1 MTDRREPSTPIRQ
14 AVPQLPWRSPTQAV
28 AIIVLIMIVAI
39 FIGALYLA
47 QATVTATTG
56 SSLLELQRTREFLQ
70 RAISDMQAQIA
81 QQRNINTLRGRA
93 QQLGFSA
100 AGAQDLEYIV
110 VEGYSPFRATP
121 TPALLP
127 TPTLIYDET
136 FEGWVRQQWDALLQQ
151 FEQWMNG
158 GSPPQER

>member
-14 AVPQLPWRSPTQAV
+14 AVPQMPWRSPTQAI
-28 AIIVLIMIVAI
+28 AIIGLIMVVAI

-56 SSLLELQRTREFLQ
+56 SNLLELQRTREFLQ
-70 RAISDMQAQIA
+70 RAIGDMQAQIA

-93 QQLGFSA
+93 QQLGFAPA
-100 AGAQDLEYIV
+100 AAQDLEYIV
-110 VEGYSPFRATP
+110 VEGYSPIRATP
-121 TPALLP
+121 TPFLTPA
-127 TPTLIYDET
+127 PTLVYDET
-136 FEGWVRQQWDALLQQ
+136 FEGWVRQQWDALLRQ

-158 GSPPQER
+158 GSTP

>member
-1 MTDRREPSTPIRQ
+1 MDRGEPSTPIRQ
-14 AVPQLPWRSPTQAV
+14 AVPQVPWRSPTQLV
-28 AIIVLIMIVAI
+28 ALIVLIAVVAI

-56 SSLLELQRTREFLQ
+56 SNLLELQRTREFLQ

-93 QQLGFSA
+93 QQLGFVPA
-100 AGAQDLEYIV
+100 AAKDLEYIV
-110 VEGYSPFRATP
+110 VEGYSPIRATP
-121 TPALLP
+121 TPVLLP

-136 FEGWVRQQWDALLQQ
+136 FEGWVRQQWDALIRQ

-158 GSPPQER
+158 GSAP

>member
-1 MTDRREPSTPIRQ
+1 MTDRRESPTPIRQ

-28 AIIVLIMIVAI
+28 ALIFLIVIVAI

-81 QQRNINTLRGRA
+81 QQRNINALRGRA
-93 QQLGFSA
+93 QQLGFA
-100 AGAQDLEYIV
+100 PAGAQDLEYIV
-110 VEGYSPFRATP
+110 VEGYSPIRATP
-121 TPALLP
+121 TPALIP

-136 FEGWVRQQWDALLQQ
+136 FEGWVRQQWDTLLRQ
-151 FEQWMNG
+151 FEQWMSG
-158 GSPPQER
+158 GSTPQEQ